1 MSLEKMSLQKFKLVW
16 NETCSVCNI
25 KHSVKTEPQC
35 NKTVPKPVPIEL
47 DFKDIRLV
55 RQQNNNKIV
64 FNNIKTNDREAFDK
78 NINLNEFERTLQDLE
93 LTKEDFFQKCQNDP
107 LFCKLSARTISK
119 NASRQCTKD
128 ETEQLRT
135 CNFTSQKCGVFINN
149 LSSTEIRP
157 TKDGTLVSNDD
168 MKKNKIQKDCCLK
181 SFDAS
186 LSGRMNGFIS
196 SKISFGAGGHQ
207 DNVFEEQETFAEW
220 WKSYKSNTNDML
232 IILIDTDLKDK
243 FLRIKEKYNNIQNIM
258 VCNHIELQKYI
269 IDKYYSGESI

>member
-1 MSLEKMSLQKFKLVW
+1 MSIQKIPLNIVS
-16 NETCSVCNI
+16 NETCDVCNI

-55 RQQNNNKIV
+55 RQHNNNKLLFDI
-64 FNNIKTNDREAFDK
+64 ITANDIDLEAFYK
-78 NINLNEFERTLQDLE
+78 NINIKEFERTLKDLQ
-93 LTKEDFFQKCQNDP
+93 LSKQDFFTKCQNDH
-107 LFCKLSARTISK
+107 LFCKMSARTISK

-128 ETEQLRT
+128 ETEQLRV
-135 CNFTSQKCGVFINN
+135 CNFTSEKCGVFINS
-149 LSSTEIRP
+149 LSSREIRP

-168 MKKNKIQKDCCLK
+168 MKKNKIQKDRCLK

-186 LSGRMNGFIS
+186 LSGRMIGFIS
-196 SKISFGAGGHQ
+196 SKISFGGGGHQ
-207 DNVFEEQETFAEW
+207 DNVVEEQETFAEW

-243 FLRIKEKYNNIQNIM
+243 FLRIKEKYNHIQNIM
-258 VCNHIELQKYI
+258 VCNHVELQKYI
-269 IDKYYSGESI
+269 IDKYYSCESI